1 MTITPLLEPA
11 AEPDGRPRR
20 PRPPNPRL
28 PAVVGGCAV
37 VVASYVVADAF
48 VLLRPG
54 TSPADHLVSGVVPV
68 VLLAAMAWVVPR
80 VRSGV
85 AASVC
90 GTVGLAT
97 VTVVRA
103 RRGVRS
109 SRVGSPLLRCSGPLP
124 PWPVRCSCSSPR

>member
-11 AEPDGRPRR
+11 AEPGAGLDGRPRR

-54 TSPADHLVSGVVPV
+54 T
-68 VLLAAMAWVVPR
+68 
-80 VRSGV
+80 
-85 AASVC
+85 
-90 GTVGLAT
+90 
-97 VTVVRA
+97 
-103 RRGVRS
+103 
-109 SRVGSPLLRCSGPLP
+109 
-124 PWPVRCSCSSPR
+124 